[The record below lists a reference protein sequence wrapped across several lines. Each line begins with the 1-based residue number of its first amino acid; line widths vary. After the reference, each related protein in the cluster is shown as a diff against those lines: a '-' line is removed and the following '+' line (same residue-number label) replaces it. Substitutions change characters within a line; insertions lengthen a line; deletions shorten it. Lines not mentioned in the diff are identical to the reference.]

1 MPLEPRPR
9 ALATRRGAG
18 YFSAMSRIQLIAF
31 TLLAG
36 GVLLGT
42 GCARKTPTEIP
53 RHRPART
60 SWGKAHKPSPQ
71 AQSHARYADGVI
83 AEMQG
88 ELDTAMDA
96 FTTAVALDPTDEEL
110 LLDVTLRFL
119 QYKHPERALPLLTN
133 AVSRSRSFSGLVDA
147 RLGVV
152 YTQLG
157 QPERAIAANQAAI
170 RKQPTLLSAH
180 QNLYLN
186 HLQQKQEDQ
195 ALHDLEAAAT
205 VAGADADFLA
215 GIAELFANY
224 GMLVPAQRV
233 HGQSRARELLLLA
246 ADLSPTNTT
255 TQLKLA
261 EGFNLVGDT
270 TRTIEFYQ
278 RALAALHENLPLR
291 DAVRTKLADLY
302 LRTRDRARATEMLE
316 AILRDDPTNAQAN
329 FVLGNLAFDDKRMER
344 AAEYFA
350 RALLLNPRLEPAHY
364 DLALTLLNLERYDD
378 ALATLAQARERF
390 ASSFLME
397 YLSGIVHIRRKD
409 YTNAVRYFTAAEIVA
424 QAGETNRLTAPFYFQ
439 TAAALERIGRLDEA
453 AATFE
458 KCLQLA
464 PDFHEAQNYLGYMWA
479 EQGTNLHRARELIEQ
494 AVQAEPENAAYLDSL
509 GWALFKLGQLPEAL
523 EAMHRA
529 IQFADP
535 PDPTLFDHLGDIH
548 QALGEKEAARAAWQ
562 KSLEIEPND
571 AIRRKLGAPAP

>member
-1 MPLEPRPR
+1 
-9 ALATRRGAG
+9 
-18 YFSAMSRIQLIAF
+18 MSRLKLIAF

-205 VAGADADFLA
+205 GAGADADFLA

-233 HGQSRARELLLLA
+233 HGQSRARELLLRA

-378 ALATLAQARERF
+378 ALATLEPVED
-390 ASSFLME
+390 LG
-397 YLSGIVHIRRKD
+397 L
-409 YTNAVRYFTAAEIVA
+409 
-424 QAGETNRLTAPFYFQ
+424 
-439 TAAALERIGRLDEA
+439 AAAATTRAHADWVEAAIGRLHDHARRALAGDLERTVVVAAVAVEHRHGCAARQPQHLQQVVGDERI
-453 AATFE
+453 E
-458 KCLQLA
+458 HERLA
-464 PDFHEAQNYLGYMWA
+464 ERDRVVHE
-479 EQGTNLHRARELIEQ
+479 
-494 AVQAEPENAAYLDSL
+494 D
-509 GWALFKLGQLPEAL
+509 
-523 EAMHRA
+523 
-529 IQFADP
+529 
-535 PDPTLFDHLGDIH
+535 PDPAHVV
-548 QALGEKEAARAAWQ
+548 
-562 KSLEIEPND
+562 
-571 AIRRKLGAPAP
+571 